1 MNTTI
6 SLTGNTIVPTGKAGV
21 LCAGGFE
28 HGNATYWEVRR
39 LDKTTYIVY
48 RTSIAVTEI
57 GRYDNPT
64 DAYAEYHQHVPP
76 RSPDPEASM
85 GR

>member
-1 MNTTI
+1 MSATA
-6 SLTGNTIVPTGKAGV
+6 SPTGSTVLSTGKAGT

-28 HGNATYWEVRR
+28 HGNGTYWEVRR
-39 LDKTTYIVY
+39 VNRTAYIVY

-57 GRYDNPT
+57 GRYDNPA

-76 RSPDPEASM
+76 RSPDLEASM
-85 GR
+85 GG